1 MTIQVG
7 LDSQCLSYII
17 DIMGSTSRLSEKVAT
32 EQLALIR
39 IYLYTE
45 GTFWVTPQ
53 VANECKRIGSEEY
66 RELHESFMGVIFGAL
81 SIGNMSQVQKRSTE
95 FFEHHTNLGDCLV
108 LAEAED
114 VELDHLITFDTR
126 LIERLSVRSDRV
138 NLSSPS
144 SYWKSLG
151 IAKGSVPIIAPHS
164 SNPLSQQDFWHW

>member
-66 RELHESFMGVIFGAL
+66 RELHESFMGVI
-81 SIGNMSQVQKRSTE
+81 
-95 FFEHHTNLGDCLV
+95 
-108 LAEAED
+108 LARYLLEICRRFRKD
-114 VELDHLITFDTR
+114 QPNFLNTIQ
-126 LIERLSVRSDRV
+126 I
-138 NLSSPS
+138 
-144 SYWKSLG
+144 
-151 IAKGSVPIIAPHS
+151 
-164 SNPLSQQDFWHW
+164 